1 MKKWMLVVFAG
12 VMAFVLAA
20 CNDTAEPT
28 ADTNEEEESELTA
41 QEVYSEA
48 LEASEEMESAEVAM
62 DMSQQISSEAD
73 AASIDM
79 ESSFDMQMTM
89 DPLAIY
95 QEGTTKMMMD
105 GEEGMPEMALEMYMV
120 DDGMYMYSDQI
131 GNWMKVDNAA
141 MDAVNAMDGQQQDPS
156 EQLKM
161 LEEYADDLSFEQ
173 SDDAFILSLNADGEK
188 FNELIQEVMEES
200 LTPEMTQA
208 MGEEGQDAME
218 NMTINSMDYEMFI
231 DKESFDM
238 NAFNMDMDMTM
249 EAEGETVNLVQNV
262 ESTYSNIN
270 NVDPIEVPEEV
281 EENAIEQ
288 P

>member
-28 ADTNEEEESELTA
+28 ADTIEEEESELTA

-48 LEASEEMESAEVAM
+48 LEASEEMESAEVSM
-62 DMSQQISSEAD
+62 NMQQQIASEAEST
-73 AASIDM
+73 SIDT

-105 GEEGMPEMALEMYMV
+105 GEEGMPEMGMEMYMV

-161 LEEYADDLSFEQ
+161 LQEYTDDLSFEQ
-173 SDDAFILSLNADGEK
+173 SDDEFILTLNADGEK

-208 MGEEGQDAME
+208 MGEEGQNALE

-238 NAFNMDMDMTM
+238 NAFNMNMDMTM
-249 EAEGETVNLVQNV
+249 EAEGDAINLVQNL
-262 ESTYSNIN
+262 ESSYSNIN
-270 NVDPIEVPEEV
+270 NVDPIEVPEEI
-281 EENAIEQ
+281 ENNAIEQ
-288 P
+288 Q

>member
-208 MGEEGQDAME
+208 MGKEGQDAME